1 MKFFKNKEK
10 KSSPTATTAVQHTHE
25 IRKMKLELEQEHKE
39 LANVQPKFQDNYS
52 ASRICRL

>member
-1 MKFFKNKEK
+1 MVEG
-10 KSSPTATTAVQHTHE
+10 KSSPTATAAVQHTHE